1 MDKETEAQKAS
12 FFNSLESFRERLA
25 LDIAEVKESQTPKIK
40 NLWIE
45 KSVPF
50 FALIEFSHCDPA
62 VDPQSP
68 CRGRM
73 ITKVD
78 LRGKNGTKKANCP
91 QCRQEISINLT
102 ILQLELKLI

>member
-1 MDKETEAQKAS
+1 MDKETEAKEAS
-12 FFNSLESFRERLA
+12 FFDPLENFRERLA
-25 LDIAEVKESQTPKIK
+25 LDIAEVEETQTPKIK
-40 NLWIE
+40 NLWI
-45 KSVPF
+45 KNSAPF

-78 LRGKNGTKKANCP
+78 LRGKNETKKANCP
-91 QCRQEISINLT
+91 QCQQEISINLT
-102 ILQLELKLI
+102 ILQLQLRLI